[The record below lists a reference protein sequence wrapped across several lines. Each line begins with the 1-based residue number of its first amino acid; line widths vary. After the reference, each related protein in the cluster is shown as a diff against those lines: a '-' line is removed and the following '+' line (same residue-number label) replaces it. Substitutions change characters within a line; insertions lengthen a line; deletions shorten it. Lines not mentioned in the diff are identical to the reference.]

1 MKHNSNEFAK
11 TNCTS
16 YMLMINLLEIVDHYE
31 IIELDKFVYNTSYSQ
46 WAIHSLK
53 IKLLSVNRKYKLVK
67 YCHDDYSSS
76 ILV

>member
-46 WAIHSLK
+46 
-53 IKLLSVNRKYKLVK
+53 
-67 YCHDDYSSS
+67 
-76 ILV
+76 